1 MASSSHRRQA
11 RHFHTWDRP
20 TRRLLILSMASSA
33 LLLAGCETGRGKRPP
48 PGPVLVTPVET
59 VTARNGVALLVPLSG
74 TDGGVGQSIANA
86 ANLAL
91 LDSGEKSIRLTIYDT
106 TKGGAAAAAG
116 TAIAEGNRLILGPL
130 LADDVRAAAP
140 VARKAKVPVIAFSN
154 DAAVAGDGVFILGV
168 VPDQSIDRVV
178 RHARTAGAARF
189 AGLVPTGL
197 YGQRAAQAM
206 LGAVQRS
213 GGRVTALQSFN
224 RTPQA
229 IRTAV
234 RALNAK
240 GGYDAVLI
248 GDSGRIAAIAA
259 PLLKQGPSA
268 AARILGTELWASER
282 TLSATTALRG
292 AWYAST
298 PDVRFNQLVGRYR
311 ARYGKTP
318 YRIGSLGYDAVLLT
332 VRSAKNWSAG
342 GAFPVRQL
350 TEREGFAGVD
360 GIFRFGR
367 DGVAIRAL
375 EVRQVTASGTNV
387 ISPAAKTFGN

>member
-1 MASSSHRRQA
+1 MASYSRHRQA
-11 RHFHTWDRP
+11 RHFHVWDRP
-20 TRRLLILSMASSA
+20 TRRLLMLSMASSA
-33 LLLAGCETGRGKRPP
+33 LLLAGCETGVKRPP
-48 PGPVLVTPVET
+48 PGPAPVAPVEIVT
-59 VTARNGVALLVPLSG
+59 VRNGVALLVPLTG
-74 TDGGVGQSIANA
+74 ADGGVGQSIANA

-106 TKGGAAAAAG
+106 TKGGAAAVAG

-130 LADDVRAAAP
+130 LAEDVRAAAP

-154 DAAVAGDGVFILGV
+154 DAAVAGDGVFILGI

-178 RHARTAGAARF
+178 RQARAAGASRF

-197 YGQRAAQAM
+197 YGQRAAQGM

-213 GGRVTALQSFN
+213 GGRVTALQSFD

-248 GDSGRIAAIAA
+248 GDSGRISMVAA

-268 AARILGTELWASER
+268 AARILGTELWTSER
-282 TLSATTALRG
+282 SLGATPSLRG
-292 AWYAST
+292 AWYAAT
-298 PDVRFNQLVGRYR
+298 PDDRFNQLVSRYR

-332 VRSAKNWSAG
+332 VRSAKHWSAG
-342 GAFPVRQL
+342 APFPTRQL
-350 TEREGFAGVD
+350 VDREGFAGVD
-360 GIFRFGR
+360 GIFRFDRG
-367 DGVAIRAL
+367 GV
-375 EVRQVTASGTNV
+375 VRSYSWSGQ
-387 ISPAAKTFGN
+387 AK